1 MTKYKLGDICH
12 LEKGKSPIQKT
23 LPGSYP
29 LVVTSEERL
38 TADSFQFQHASVCV
52 PMVSST
58 GHGHASLKRIHY
70 QEGQYALGNILCA
83 IWSKD
88 EGVLLTK
95 YLYILL
101 SHRKDD
107 MIVPLMKG
115 STNVA
120 LSMRDLKGLEIDV
133 PGIELQEEIVERY
146 EEIVEGY
153 LTDLQIEI
161 RRLIKLETAC
171 RSAFLDELLA

>member
-1 MTKYKLGDICH
+1 
-12 LEKGKSPIQKT
+12 
-23 LPGSYP
+23 
-29 LVVTSEERL
+29 
-38 TADSFQFQHASVCV
+38 
-52 PMVSST
+52 
-58 GHGHASLKRIHY
+58 
-70 QEGQYALGNILCA
+70 
-83 IWSKD
+83 
-88 EGVLLTK
+88 
-95 YLYILL
+95 
-101 SHRKDD
+101 

-133 PGIELQEEIVERY
+133 PGIELQEEIVE
-146 EEIVEGY
+146 GY

>member
-1 MTKYKLGDICH
+1 
-12 LEKGKSPIQKT
+12 
-23 LPGSYP
+23 
-29 LVVTSEERL
+29 
-38 TADSFQFQHASVCV
+38 
-52 PMVSST
+52 
-58 GHGHASLKRIHY
+58 
-70 QEGQYALGNILCA
+70 
-83 IWSKD
+83 
-88 EGVLLTK
+88 
-95 YLYILL
+95 
-101 SHRKDD
+101 

-115 STNVA
+115 GTNVA

-171 RSAFLDELLA
+171 RSAFSDELLA